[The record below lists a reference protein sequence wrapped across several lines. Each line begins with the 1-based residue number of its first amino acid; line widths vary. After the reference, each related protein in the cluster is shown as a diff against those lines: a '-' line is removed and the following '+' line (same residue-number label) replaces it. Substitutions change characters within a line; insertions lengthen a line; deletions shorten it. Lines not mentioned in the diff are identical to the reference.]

1 VLIHNLGTVATQGA
15 SVVFTL
21 NADGRIMSS
30 RPAPISIGAGGS
42 FVASW
47 TAPMP
52 AAQNVQLGVQVIA
65 NGDVNPANNQA
76 VIRVH

>member
-1 VLIHNLGTVATQGA
+1 
-15 SVVFTL
+15 VVFTL

-30 RPAPISIGAGGS
+30 RPTLFNIAGGGS

-47 TAPMP
+47 TASMP
-52 AAQNVQLGVQVIA
+52 AAQNVQLGVQVMA